1 MKIGIEV
8 EGRLRGIKT
17 LFITAGNDDV
27 RTAIDVLYSDAGRG
41 IGHVYIS
48 DPENTLSCRII
59 SNVFMGFHVTLD
71 VTEVKDYCPRDNI
84 SIMFRID
91 KCPQDK
97 IYDSINNLRL
107 DLDQVKVERDRN
119 VIIFPMRSA
128 LITSPA
134 EFEGDIEI

>member
-1 MKIGIEV
+1 MHIGIEV

-17 LFITAGNDDV
+17 LFINADEDLLKAADILV
-27 RTAIDVLYSDAGRG
+27 ERG

-48 DPENTLSCRII
+48 DPDNKLSYRVT
-59 SNVFMGFHVTLD
+59 SNFFQNAHVTLD

-97 IYDSINNLRL
+97 IFDSIKNLRS
-107 DLDQVKVERDRN
+107 DLDQVKVERDRH
-119 VIIFPMRSA
+119 VIIFPMCSA
-128 LITSPA
+128 LITEPN
-134 EFEGDIEI
+134 EFEGDIEL